1 MQLMSGKLYPQPL
14 TDREHPNP
22 DIPIREPNALSVI
35 APVKNE
41 ERNLPTL
48 IERLF
53 PVLREFHRPF
63 DMIIVN
69 DGSTDGSTLG

>member
-1 MQLMSGKLYPQPL
+1 MQSMSGELYPQPPA
-14 TDREHPNP
+14 DREHLNP
-22 DIPIREPNALSVI
+22 DILVREPDALSVI